1 MADKESSFGEIK
13 KAVIGV
19 VTLAIT
25 TAGGLL
31 IANME
36 KIFDSN
42 DEVKQ
47 ELVSEKPEEV
57 SKDTIVVVQQLEQK
71 KEPAVA
77 IPVPK
82 AKKKE
87 FEW

>member
-1 MADKESSFGEIK
+1 MAEKESSFGEIK

-19 VTLAIT
+19 ITLAIT
-25 TAGGLL
+25 TAGGLF

-36 KIFDSN
+36 KIFDGN

-47 ELVSEKPEEV
+47 EIVTEPIKTES
-57 SKDTIVVVQQLEQK
+57 SKDTIVVIK
-71 KEPAVA
+71 KEKTENVA
-77 IPVPK
+77 NSQPSK
-82 AKKKE
+82 EKKE